1 MAFIFFRDHFFN
13 CQCLFGYLPECSVF
27 ISSYRIFKKSQNLVG
42 IFIFKPLFL
51 TVLKSSVAAIKTRFK
66 RIEKKV
72 FKKTHFVPYLY
83 YFSCLFVDLASSKFL
98 ERKKHRETQ
107 RRKIPIWQH
116 FFLIEFFF
124 FPKLH

>member
-1 MAFIFFRDHFFN
+1 LFFFGTISLIANAYLGIYPNAAYLLAATEFLKKVKIWLEF
-13 CQCLFGYLPECSVF
+13 LFLNHS
-27 ISSYRIFKKSQNLVG
+27 
-42 IFIFKPLFL
+42 FL

-98 ERKKHRETQ
+98 ERKKHKETQ